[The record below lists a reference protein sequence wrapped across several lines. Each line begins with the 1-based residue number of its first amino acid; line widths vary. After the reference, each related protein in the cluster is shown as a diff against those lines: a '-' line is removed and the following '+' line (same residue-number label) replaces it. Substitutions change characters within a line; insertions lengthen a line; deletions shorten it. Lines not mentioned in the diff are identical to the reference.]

1 MKKKKESW
9 STQNKKRKKKKKK
22 KKNLS
27 LITFLKG
34 KKYWSSKIRKKK
46 KKKKKKIYHL
56 SHFKKSLN
64 TFNKGLGFSLKWEMF
79 GQAFGT
85 NKAIK
90 QKNGLCSRPIGFQ
103 PCNSLWL
110 KANFGLQLSMDLHS
124 PPNSLSLSLFLS
136 LSTEYIFLKKPL
148 RSTFSFYCLLQS
160 TFPSN
165 SLYGVQLPRKFDGV
179 HLSPTYTLS
188 VFTEYI
194 FLELS
199 PTEYVSLQNSLR
211 STSFSNSRSFSFS
224 LRSTFP
230 SNSLLRSTFPSNPLY
245 GVYFPPTPST
255 DYIIFLQLS
264 TEYLRFP
271 PSVCVC
277 VSVSLCLS
285 TEYIFDRQSFGRSSL
300 PSWNWMPVV
309 VQWRTGYRLDPFTD
323 AHLV

>member
-1 MKKKKESW
+1 
-9 STQNKKRKKKKKK
+9 
-22 KKNLS
+22 
-27 LITFLKG
+27 
-34 KKYWSSKIRKKK
+34 
-46 KKKKKKIYHL
+46 
-56 SHFKKSLN
+56 
-64 TFNKGLGFSLKWEMF
+64 MF

-148 RSTFSFYCLLQS
+148 RSTFSFYCLLRS